1 MIPAWESTR
10 IGALKPNSTI
20 DAAICATCSGEWV
33 RAFLAY
39 GTRRSTGQISIR
51 LAIAGAMRVCV
62 AISTLTPTGAPAAV
76 TTSTASVTT
85 SSPACL
91 PFQSALAAPRCCYCG
106 VVPLR
111 SGFVPLSVRPRRS
124 AMLLCWRPEATPN
137 LHMPRQIDNRIAD
150 RLVSTAISSLDSPRG
165 SKVVCTR
172 RALDAALLAAVREAH
187 EIGFLAGQKEP
198 RAAFA
203 IPVDSDRPA
212 WMDIRFD
219 DPAGL
224 KRHGIRIK
232 PIVRE
237 SLVAAGY
244 WCLGDLCWVPDQHLM
259 RLHYV
264 GIKTARALRAI
275 VQRFEAAEP
284 SSEGDGQPAQ
294 SAQPIADPASP
305 NVTTDHL
312 FFP

>member
-1 MIPAWESTR
+1 MKMSASPVCGVMRPS
-10 IGALKPNSTI
+10 
-20 DAAICATCSGEWV
+20 
-33 RAFLAY
+33 RA
-39 GTRRSTGQISIR
+39 
-51 LAIAGAMRVCV
+51 
-62 AISTLTPTGAPAAV
+62 PHPAA
-76 TTSTASVTT
+76 
-85 SSPACL
+85 SSGQAPSWFCL
-91 PFQSALAAPRCCYCG
+91 GG
-106 VVPLR
+106 VVR
-111 SGFVPLSVRPRRS
+111 
-124 AMLLCWRPEATPN
+124 
-137 LHMPRQIDNRIAD
+137 
-150 RLVSTAISSLDSPRG
+150 
-165 SKVVCTR
+165 
-172 RALDAALLAAVREAH
+172 AALLAAVREAH

-284 SSEGDGQPAQ
+284 SPEGAGQPAQ
-294 SAQPIADPASP
+294 PVPPVADPASASP
-305 NVTTDHL
+305 M
-312 FFP
+312 